1 MDDGSLTWSER
12 VASGTLRPR
21 VALRRAKVR
30 ESLLNLGARLFVA
43 EGVENVSVED
53 VIAAA
58 NIARSTFYTFFNSK
72 RDLLTHI
79 VEPVFNNG
87 IAAMRALN
95 GQSPRAML
103 SGVIDTYLAMWER
116 QADALLLSTR
126 LARADF
132 SLVEAAHRGFEEALT
147 DLLKNVESAGLLRNG
162 SVEYTRKLIA
172 KSAVE
177 TLLVYQGDADLRR
190 LYRSTME
197 GMLLA
202 A

>member
-1 MDDGSLTWSER
+1 MDDGSPLWSER
-12 VASGTLRPR
+12 TLAGTPRPR
-21 VALRRAKVR
+21 VALRRARVR
-30 ESLLNLGARLFVA
+30 ESLLNVGARLFVA

-53 VIAAA
+53 VIASA
-58 NIARSTFYTFFNSK
+58 NIARSTFYTFFDSK

-79 VEPVFNNG
+79 VEPVFTNG
-87 IAAMRALN
+87 IAAMRALT

-132 SLVEAAHRGFEEALT
+132 GLVEAAHRAFDEALT
-147 DLLKNVESAGLLRNG
+147 DVLKNVQSAGLLRNG
-162 SVEYTRKLIA
+162 SVDYTRKLIA

-177 TLLVYQGDADLRR
+177 TLLVYQGDSELRR